1 MAIQGIIFGFVNPSK
16 PECNMLLLGRG
27 EAYELVIDG
36 ERVDVLAGELDPAIR
51 YFKQRAL
58 IHCASDWVDVRGTV
72 TDAMGH
78 LRVTEWGT
86 ATFENSISYIAVD
99 HDGGSDA
106 PPASRERG

>member
-1 MAIQGIIFGFVNPSK
+1 MAIQGIIFGFMNPSK

-36 ERVDVLAGELDPAIR
+36 ERVDV
-51 YFKQRAL
+51 
-58 IHCASDWVDVRGTV
+58 RGAV

-106 PPASRERG
+106 PPASRERGESWPNVLFFPARNVHVRHRGMLL